1 MKEKDAYQSARGY
14 KRECHTGYRGQDPKT
29 SDEPEGM
36 LHGPQRT
43 GLKTS
48 EDLKESQQF
57 W

>member
-43 GLKTS
+43 GFKTS